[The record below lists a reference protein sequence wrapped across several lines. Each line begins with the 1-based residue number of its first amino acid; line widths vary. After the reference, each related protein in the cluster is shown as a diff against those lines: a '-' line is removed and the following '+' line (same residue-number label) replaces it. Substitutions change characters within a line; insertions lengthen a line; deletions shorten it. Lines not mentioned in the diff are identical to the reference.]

1 MEPNE
6 NTRIINQAETLLPTE
21 WGELILSAFADKDGD
36 PMPHLSLR
44 HPDLDT
50 SQAVVT
56 RVHSECLTGDIFH
69 SQKCDCGEQLLQS
82 LKVIHEQKGILIYLR
97 QEGRG
102 IGIINKIKAYRHQE
116 QGMDTIEANE
126 ALGFEADYRNYTI
139 AADILRSFDISKIKL
154 LTNNP
159 DKINKL
165 DDSGIEVVD
174 RLPLEIKPNR
184 VNRFYLKTKADS
196 MGHLL
201 NLK

>member
-1 MEPNE
+1 M
-6 NTRIINQAETLLPTE
+6 
-21 WGELILSAFADKDGD
+21 
-36 PMPHLSLR
+36 
-44 HPDLDT
+44 
-50 SQAVVT
+50 
-56 RVHSECLTGDIFH
+56 
-69 SQKCDCGEQLLQS
+69 
-82 LKVIHEQKGILIYLR
+82 KVIHEQKGILIYLR